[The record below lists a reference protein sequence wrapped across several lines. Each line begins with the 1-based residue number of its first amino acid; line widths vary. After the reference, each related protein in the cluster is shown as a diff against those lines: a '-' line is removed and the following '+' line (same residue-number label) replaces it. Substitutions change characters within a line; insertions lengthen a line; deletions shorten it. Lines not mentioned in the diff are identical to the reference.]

1 MALETDTRHAGT
13 TRWRHDE
20 IEYRILHAALF
31 SIFVT
36 SIALSRL
43 MPWRWF
49 ARSAEKAARRG
60 VLCEARARTTK
71 IAPMVF
77 MG

>member
-1 MALETDTRHAGT
+1 MALETDTRHAGM
-13 TRWRHDE
+13 TRWKHGE
-20 IEYRILHAALF
+20 TEYRLLHAALF
-31 SIFVT
+31 TIFVT

-49 ARSAEKAARRG
+49 ARGAGNIPRRSI
-60 VLCEARARTTK
+60 LCEARATTNK
-71 IAPMVF
+71 IVPMAF

>member
-1 MALETDTRHAGT
+1 MALETDTRHAGIS
-13 TRWRHDE
+13 RWRHGE
-20 IEYRILHAALF
+20 IEYRLLHAVLL

-36 SIALSRL
+36 SIALSRM

-49 ARSAEKAARRG
+49 SRRVGETPRRSI
-60 VLCEARARTTK
+60 VCEARATTNK
-71 IAPMVF
+71 IVPMAF

>member
-13 TRWRHDE
+13 TRRHGE
-20 IEYRILHAALF
+20 IEYRLLHAALF

-36 SIALSRL
+36 SIALSRS

-49 ARSAEKAARRG
+49 GRRAERATRRG
-60 VLCEARARTTK
+60 VVCEARATTNK
-71 IAPMVF
+71 IVPMVF

>member
-1 MALETDTRHAGT
+1 MALETDTRHAGLN
-13 TRWRHDE
+13 RWRHGE
-20 IEYRILHAALF
+20 VEYRLLHAVLF

-49 ARSAEKAARRG
+49 SRRAGETARRG
-60 VLCEARARTTK
+60 ILCEARATTNK
-71 IAPMVF
+71 IVPMAF

>member
-1 MALETDTRHAGT
+1 MALEADTRHVAT
-13 TRWRHDE
+13 VRFRHSE
-20 IEYRILHAALF
+20 IEYRLLHAVLF
-31 SIFVT
+31 GVLLV

-49 ARSAEKAARRG
+49 ARSVEAASRRS
-60 VLCEARARTTK
+60 VFCEARATTNK
-71 IAPMVF
+71 ILPMVF